1 MPIFTWLTYSA
12 IAVAAIIIY
21 LALAAI
27 GAAWGQPTPEERED
41 GGCDA
46 FKR

>member
-1 MPIFTWLTYSA
+1 MPIFTLITYSA

-27 GAAWGQPTPEERED
+27 GAAWGQPTPYERED
-41 GGCDA
+41 GGYHAD
-46 FKR
+46 K

>member
-1 MPIFTWLTYSA
+1 MSITNLLTYSA

-27 GAAWGQPTPEERED
+27 GAAWGQPTPDERED

-46 FKR
+46 IK

>member
-1 MPIFTWLTYSA
+1 MPIFFGLLTYSA
-12 IAVAAIIIY
+12 LIGAAIIIY

-41 GGCDA
+41 GGCE
-46 FKR
+46 